1 VQGLIVKL
9 AQLFGV
15 PIVTAEASIFAELAP
30 SNQLHDE
37 VGRIATQDQYD
48 DLDVY
53 VWADKSVPL
62 NRELFVAALQD
73 RNGQWLFD
81 REVDE
86 QDDHADVQ
94 KRNQHR
100 VDRLMVP

>member
-53 VWADKSVPL
+53 V
-62 NRELFVAALQD
+62 
-73 RNGQWLFD
+73 
-81 REVDE
+81 
-86 QDDHADVQ
+86 
-94 KRNQHR
+94 
-100 VDRLMVP
+100 